1 MKLNTAINLLQGE
14 AKFLGWPLLETLE
27 DIKKHGRMVY
37 GEKTMEAYRTFL
49 IEGHKFFEAAEYF
62 VEVE

>member
-37 GEKTMEAYRTFL
+37 GEKTMEAYMTFL
-49 IEGHKFFEAAEYF
+49 VQGQKFFA
-62 VEVE
+62 EVE